1 VSHTRAFVP
10 HSLGEGK
17 YPLSVA
23 GDDYETRFM
32 SEGGLVH
39 QAKSKAP
46 AWFHL
51 VMFSPVIVS
60 LGILTMLVAGGAA
73 PPLLLLLALPSLAV
87 TLPLWLLFAV
97 LRATVTTT
105 HVHIQYGL
113 FGPKIPLASIASC
126 EAVTYDWKKY
136 GGWGIR
142 RAADGSWA
150 YNMAG
155 DQGRA
160 VRIEWRDEGGKEV
173 TTLLSARDP
182 EAFVR
187 AVAQAKGRAVPS
199 ATRVGAPE
207 RADVEAAER
216 ELEAE
221 LEAER
226 EAEKE
231 KPAAKGKVAADP

>member
-1 VSHTRAFVP
+1 
-10 HSLGEGK
+10 
-17 YPLSVA
+17 
-23 GDDYETRFM
+23 M
-32 SEGGLVH
+32 SDGGVVH

-46 AWFHL
+46 GWFHL
-51 VMFSPVIVS
+51 VMFAPVVVS
-60 LGILTMLVAGGAA
+60 LAILTAIVLGGAA
-73 PPLLLLLALPSLAV
+73 PPALLLLALPSLAV

-113 FGPKIPLASIASC
+113 FGPKIPLASISSC

-142 RAADGSWA
+142 RGADGSWA

-160 VRIEWRDEGGKEV
+160 VRLEWRDEEGHDV

-187 AVAQAKGRAVPS
+187 AVHEAQARRAPK
-199 ATRVGAPE
+199 RVRVDGPPPAE
-207 RADVEAAER
+207 VEAAER

-226 EAEKE
+226 QTAAGGEAKAPER
-231 KPAAKGKVAADP
+231 